1 MEDYWHSNALME
13 HLAKRIFLRGFLFGL
28 VFVSAIFLVW
38 VLVRGIHAPPTPKVS
53 PVKNSPFPTQ
63 PGQNSRVSAIPPVK
77 APSPPLTPTTV
88 VLKTQL
94 EKVLAGVKE
103 ANQKK
108 NLNQLMTFYSRT
120 SPELRHRTQQI
131 ARSWGSSKFS
141 KLDFRVEEVKPLPDA
156 RVFARAVWNIRV
168 GDPRT
173 KKIKEIT
180 RTYLVWFVNES
191 GEWRIQAIKKAG

>member
-1 MEDYWHSNALME
+1 MEDYLHSHSPMG
-13 HLAKRIFLRGFLFGL
+13 HLAKHIWMRGFLFGL
-28 VFVSAIFLVW
+28 VVVSAIFLVW
-38 VLVRGIHAPPTPKVS
+38 VLVWGIHAPPTSQGS
-53 PVKNSPFPTQ
+53 PVKNAPLPTQ
-63 PGQNSRVSAIPPVK
+63 PGQSSRVSAIPPVK
-77 APSPPLTPTTV
+77 ATSPPLTPATV

-108 NLNQLMTFYSRT
+108 NLNQLMTFYSRS
-120 SPELRHRTQQI
+120 SPELRKRAQQNF
-131 ARSWGSSKFS
+131 RSWGGSKFS

-156 RVFARAVWNIRV
+156 RVFARVVWNIQV

-173 KKIKEIT
+173 KKIKGIT
-180 RTYLVWFVNES
+180 RTYLVWFVNEF